1 MPHHTDTNTDSKA
14 DPIAQPWLNPSTM
27 VQEMSAQTPLGS
39 FRGLDI
45 ISFYGDDCPATL
57 NAIGYHREA
66 GFRAAGAGR
75 GESLD
80 LDHRDTGANSYQQLV
95 AWDPQHSELVAMYR
109 YQLGQQ
115 ATHSGHTGLSTLRTY
130 QLFDYSAEFCDQVLP
145 YAIEL
150 GRSVVNRSARKG
162 ALGFF
167 ATWVG
172 LGALLRQYPEVD
184 YFFGNVSLY
193 DTLPEAGRDLLVAYM
208 HHQYAPPQAM
218 LRARDAVRYDPRA
231 AVGKVATPES
241 DGPESRINQLRDLL
255 APWDMAI
262 PPVLQS
268 YMSLSTGI
276 WCGDTVVDEDFGNAL
291 ELGLIVP
298 VDTINDRVRQRFID
312 VTPS

>member
-1 MPHHTDTNTDSKA
+1 MPRHTDTSVDRTA
-14 DPIAQPWLNPSTM
+14 DPVAQPWLNPSAM
-27 VQEMSAQTPLGS
+27 AEEMRAQTPLGH

-45 ISFYGDDCPATL
+45 ISFSGDDCPATL

-75 GESLD
+75 GEALD
-80 LDHRDTGANSYQQLV
+80 LDHRDTGPGSYQQLV
-95 AWDPQHSELVAMYR
+95 AWDPQHSELVALYR
-109 YQLGQQ
+109 FQLGRH
-115 ATHSGHTGLSTLRTY
+115 AVGAGLSTLRTY
-130 QLFDYSAEFCDQVLP
+130 QLFDYSPAFCDQVLP
-145 YAIEL
+145 YAMEL

-193 DTLPEAGRDLLVAYM
+193 DTLPDAGRDLLVAYM
-208 HHQYAPPQAM
+208 HRQYAPPQPM
-218 LRARDAVRYDPRA
+218 LRARDDVRYTPRTAVDALSIPDP
-231 AVGKVATPES
+231 
-241 DGPESRINQLRDLL
+241 DGPESRINQLRDRLS
-255 APWDMAI
+255 PWDMAI

-276 WCGDTVVDEDFGNAL
+276 WCGETVVDADFGNAL

-298 VDTINDRVRQRFID
+298 VDTINDRIRQRFID